1 MDTDNFWVR
10 VKALIK
16 AHKMTQKQ
24 FARIT
29 GFSPNTVRGWIY
41 HDRVPEL
48 SAAYVIAFTLGVS
61 LEYLLGGK
69 DKDIAKA
76 RIKELEMRKSAAR
89 ILKMIDKIQKEL
101 VLMRPLE

>member
-1 MDTDNFWVR
+1 MKRNDFWGR

-24 FARIT
+24 FAEVT

-41 HDRVPEL
+41 HNRVPEL
-48 SAAYVIAFTLGVS
+48 SAAYVIAYTLGVS

-69 DKDIAKA
+69 DKEITKL
-76 RIKELEMRKSAAR
+76 RLKELKMRKAAAR
-89 ILKMIDKIQKEL
+89 MLKMVDKMQKEL
-101 VLMRPLE
+101 AAMRPL